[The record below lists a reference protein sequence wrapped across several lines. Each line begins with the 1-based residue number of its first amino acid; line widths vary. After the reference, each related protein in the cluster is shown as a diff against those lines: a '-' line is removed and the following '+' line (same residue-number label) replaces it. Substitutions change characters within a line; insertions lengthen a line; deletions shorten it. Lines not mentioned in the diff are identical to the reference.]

1 MSNLSL
7 FASAPVPAHIRD
19 AGMSD
24 IARALAGNAASGGK
38 RISTKGGVFRLYSG
52 GKEVA
57 AIEDRFLDVVIVAAA
72 PKVSRTFYAGK
83 YVDGQATAPTC
94 WSQDGDKPEASC
106 KTKQAASCAACPQNV
121 AGSGQG
127 QSRACRYSQRLAVV
141 LANDIEGDVM
151 QVSLAATSIFGKE
164 EGGNHPLQSY
174 ARAVVAAGGDPA
186 KLVTQMRFDTKAPVP
201 KLFFKPVRWLDAAE
215 IDICSEKGSSIE
227 AQQAVLMTVSQ
238 QDGVSVAAPAPLSIG
253 AAPKMTK
260 PTPAPAPEPEAEE
273 SAEEAPPPKAVKAKA
288 KPAPVA
294 TPEPEV
300 EEAAEPVVRAA
311 KPVATAVPASSKL
324 AATLSDWDDE

>member
-7 FASAPVPAHIRD
+7 FASSPVPAHIRD

-24 IARALAGNAASGGK
+24 IAKALAGGGGVGGGK

-57 AIEDRFLDVVIVAAA
+57 AIEDRYLDVVIVAAA
-72 PKVSRTFYAGK
+72 PKVSRTFYAGQ
-83 YVDGQATAPTC
+83 YIDGQATAPTC
-94 WSQDGDKPEASC
+94 WSQDGDTPDKAV
-106 KTKQAASCAACPQNV
+106 KTKQGATCASCPQNV

-151 QVSLAATSIFGKE
+151 QLSLAATSIFGKE

-186 KLVTQMRFDTKAPVP
+186 KLVTQMKFDTKAPVP
-201 KLFFKPVRWLDAAE
+201 KLFFKPVRWLDADE
-215 IDICSEKGSSIE
+215 IETCAAKGASPE
-227 AQQAVLMTVSQ
+227 AQQAIVMTVSQ
-238 QDGVSVAAPAPLSIG
+238 QDGVAAPAPLSIG
-253 AAPKMTK
+253 AAPKAAK
-260 PTPAPAPEPEAEE
+260 AAPAPEPEED
-273 SAEEAPPPKAVKAKA
+273 EAPAPKAKAAKA
-288 KPAPVA
+288 KPAP
-294 TPEPEV
+294 EPE
-300 EEAAEPVVRAA
+300 EEAAEPVVRTA
-311 KPVATAVPASSKL
+311 KPAATAVPPASKL
-324 AATLSDWDDE
+324 ASTLSDWDDE